1 MRKRNSVFVVRFL
14 QDGNTMEV
22 FTNIRAFHNFIIRNA
37 EKTNHTPERVV
48 LHKEITKT
56 SKYSYSSLLK
66 EVREAQEK
74 NHSKVAAIKCKE
86 NHNIEV
92 TECFIRN
99 K

>member
-14 QDGNTMEV
+14 KDGNTIEV
-22 FTNIRAFHNFIIRNA
+22 FTNILAFHNFIIRNA
-37 EKTNHTPERVV
+37 KETNHTPERVV

-66 EVREAQEK
+66 EVRSAQEEK
-74 NHSKVAAIKCKE
+74 YSKVAVIKCKD
-86 NHNIEV
+86 NYDIEV